1 MTILE
6 GIFLRVQGPEPHIDA
21 IIFPSDPV
29 RPGDSATLQCSVLSE
44 YQNKICPEE
53 PGVYWFKTR
62 SDQSH
67 PSFIYAHG
75 SNGDECKRSKTQQSC
90 VCSSS
95 KNVSSSDAGT
105 YYCAVVMCGEIFFG
119 NRKKMD
125 IKDSQKGNIVLL
137 SAALAVC
144 LIIITFLIYTIKKNL
159 CDCCKASFTSQINC
173 FKTAAA
179 ITDLR
184 SQQRDEDSLVYSAP
198 TFTKRKAD
206 RGARTDAK
214 AEVEDSVYSG
224 VRISGLN

>member
-75 SNGDECKRSKTQQSC
+75 SNGDECKRT
-90 VCSSS
+90 
-95 KNVSSSDAGT
+95 
-105 YYCAVVMCGEIFFG
+105 
-119 NRKKMD
+119 
-125 IKDSQKGNIVLL
+125 
-137 SAALAVC
+137 
-144 LIIITFLIYTIKKNL
+144 
-159 CDCCKASFTSQINC
+159 SFTSQINC
-173 FKTAAA
+173 CKTAAT

-224 VRISGLN
+224 VRISGLD